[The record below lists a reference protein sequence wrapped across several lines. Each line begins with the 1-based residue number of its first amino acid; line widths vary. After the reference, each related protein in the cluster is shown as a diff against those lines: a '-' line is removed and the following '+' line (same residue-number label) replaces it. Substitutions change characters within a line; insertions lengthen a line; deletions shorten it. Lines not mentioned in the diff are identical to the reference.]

1 MEDNRFEA
9 DVLIETNR
17 HCIGQLEI
25 LQKELAEKESDA
37 YRLIE
42 SSLSALDKRA
52 IRRLYSDSGV
62 DKTVLQM
69 LYEMPAVVIPLLL
82 RRLREKE
89 EEWIKEKCLYEDVYD
104 YEKNDSLYRIGGIFK
119 RRIIVA
125 L

>member
-69 LYEMPAVVIPLLL
+69 LYEMPSVVISILL

-89 EEWIKEKCLYEDVYD
+89 DEWIKEKCLYEDVYYYLKGD
-104 YEKNDSLYRIGGIFK
+104 L
-119 RRIIVA
+119 
-125 L
+125 